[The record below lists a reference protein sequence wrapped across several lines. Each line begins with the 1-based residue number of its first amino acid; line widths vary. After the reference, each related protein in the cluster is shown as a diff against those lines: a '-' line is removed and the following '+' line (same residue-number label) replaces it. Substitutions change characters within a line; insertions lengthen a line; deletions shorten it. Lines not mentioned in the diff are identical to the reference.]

1 MGLFFRGIPA
11 SVLFSAKMALGP
23 SFEAIETGTYK
34 GSTAKKLTSI
44 AMRETTIEANQEF
57 YMKALKWV
65 DKFDN
70 LTLLRGDSGA
80 LIGSALPKADVNCM
94 VWLDAHY
101 SGGNTAG
108 EHNRCPLMSELK
120 QILPSRTAS
129 NTVVLI
135 DDARGLIGASGW
147 PLLSDLVVL
156 LNEYGFCSI
165 VIDDVLIASSKGSLS
180 IFVEN
185 YSKSRT
191 FSFERLGGRMSLVSG
206 LVGILGIATR
216 TAFMVKHT
224 RFLFKK

>member
-1 MGLFFRGIPA
+1 MGLFFRGIPD

-23 SFEAIETGTYK
+23 SFEAVETGTYK

-44 AMRETTIEANQEF
+44 AMRVTTIEANQDF

-70 LTLLRGDSGA
+70 LTLLHGDSGA

-94 VWLDAHY
+94 VWLDAHF
-101 SGGNTAG
+101 SGGKTAG
-108 EHNRCPLMSELK
+108 QLNPCPLMNELS
-120 QILPSRTAS
+120 QVLPVRSAINS
-129 NTVVLI
+129 IILI
-135 DDARGLIGASGW
+135 DDSRGLIGTSGW
-147 PLLSDLVVL
+147 PLLSDLVGL
-156 LNEYGFCSI
+156 LKDNGFSSI
-165 VIDDVLIASSKGSLS
+165 IIDDVLIASSIKILGVFTNS
-180 IFVEN
+180 

-216 TAFMVKHT
+216 TAFTVKHI